1 MTAYILFFTTVNL
14 LIVAHMAWAVW
25 NCNFSRH
32 PKLVRNDCGRMEKPK
47 DHSLIGIILS
57 WLLLLFTVLSLIS
70 FVLKGLTVLRS
81 TDYMELNVVMPQFIM
96 TVIQL
101 TLISICARWFIKW
114 NVRGMLLIILYLI
127 WWPVQLITLF
137 LLVVNWY
144 TSFTA
149 WL

>member
-1 MTAYILFFTTVNL
+1 M
-14 LIVAHMAWAVW
+14 
-25 NCNFSRH
+25 
-32 PKLVRNDCGRMEKPK
+32 
-47 DHSLIGIILS
+47 S